1 MSLSHYFTERN
12 NFTQDFK
19 SFCFLSPST
28 PLAFHVQEEDE
39 DPGELREVVKTFHFP
54 CSRWLA
60 RDEEDGEIVV
70 ELMAED
76 YEDLEGMERES
87 NHC

>member
-1 MSLSHYFTERN
+1 MY
-12 NFTQDFK
+12 
-19 SFCFLSPST
+19 
-28 PLAFHVQEEDE
+28 
-39 DPGELREVVKTFHFP
+39 HFP

-76 YEDLEGMERES
+76 YEDLEGMEKES
-87 NHC
+87 DGWGGSKRSFSSVF